1 MTLLK
6 LPHPQVTLLQT
17 VDDQKLVYALTVN
30 AYHRMIKEGVLPEG
44 EPFELIEGQILRK
57 ERQGQGEDPMTVGH
71 KHAVAVNAL
80 SLLNSKL
87 MKRGCHMRVQQPIT
101 LPPYNEPEPD
111 GAVVI
116 GRNEDY
122 SDHHPGADE
131 VLCVIAVSEATLGH
145 DRTNKQ
151 QVYASA
157 GIKQYLIINLL
168 YRVVEVYTQPMSGN
182 GRYGQSVTLSERQQV
197 MLAVGGKKGLSVP
210 VRRLLA

>member
-6 LPHPQVTLLQT
+6 LPHSQVTLLQT

-30 AYHRMIKEGVLPEG
+30 AYHRMIEEGVLPEG

-80 SLLNSKL
+80 SLLNARLS
-87 MKRGCHMRVQQPIT
+87 KRGCHMRIQQPIT

-111 GAVVI
+111 GALVI

-122 SDHHPGADE
+122 ADHHPGTKE
-131 VLCVIAVSEATLGH
+131 VLCVIEVAEATLEN
-145 DRTNKQ
+145 DRTNKLR
-151 QVYASA
+151 VYAGS
-157 GIKQYLIINLL
+157 GIRQYIIINLVE
-168 YRVVEVYTQPMSGN
+168 RVVEIYTQP
-182 GRYGQSVTLSERQQV
+182 
-197 MLAVGGKKGLSVP
+197 
-210 VRRLLA
+210 